1 MWWFLKKLNLALP
14 YDPEILLLGIHPEEL
29 RVEIQTDTC
38 TQVFIA
44 ALFTVAKMWKQ
55 TNCPSTSD

>member
-1 MWWFLKKLNLALP
+1 MALP